1 MLMTRERASGPAEFR
16 PRNGNFTARRA
27 LNQRAEASLGLDLR
41 RRCQHTSQICREL
54 LFFRVVCVVTPELRR
69 GGGNVQLDPLS
80 RAPLAARAPL
90 GDILNATQ

>member
-1 MLMTRERASGPAEFR
+1 MLMTRERASASGPAEFR

-80 RAPLAARAPL
+80 RAPLAKVP
-90 GDILNATQ
+90 GIF